1 MPSKKIANRHQTFKQ
16 TSHVGQF
23 SSDAN
28 EEESSGDKRKPG
40 HGPQVLG
47 NAVGA
52 STSAASITLT
62 IG

>member
-1 MPSKKIANRHQTFKQ
+1 MWD
-16 TSHVGQF
+16 QF

-28 EEESSGDKRKPG
+28 EEESSGDKRKLG
-40 HGPQVLG
+40 EGPQVQG
-47 NAVGA
+47 NAIAA